1 MSDNDDP
8 PELSPEWDDEPTGE
22 APWHKRARFL
32 RLIGIVA
39 LASLVLPG
47 VLVTWTTSGQAA
59 KIACEIAVGYYAPSA
74 ASAVARFELF
84 PLDTLGWNCHAV
96 MADGVTLKVASL
108 GPIPGQ
114 PTLRPLTGS

>member
-1 MSDNDDP
+1 VSDNDHP
-8 PELSPEWDDEPTGE
+8 PELSDEWDDLPTGE

-32 RLIGIVA
+32 RLIGIIA

-47 VLVTWTTSGQAA
+47 VLVTWTTSRQAA
-59 KIACEIAVGYYAPSA
+59 KIACEIAVSYYAPA
-74 ASAVARFELF
+74 ADASVARFELL

-96 MADGVTLKVASL
+96 MADGVTIKVASL